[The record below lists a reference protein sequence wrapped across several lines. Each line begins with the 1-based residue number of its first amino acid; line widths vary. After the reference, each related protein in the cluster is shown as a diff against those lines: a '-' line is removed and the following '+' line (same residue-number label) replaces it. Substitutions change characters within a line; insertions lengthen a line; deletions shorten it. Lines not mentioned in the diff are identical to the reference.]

1 MRPRPIHSVGRRL
14 SRWLALQTFLGLGL
28 VCLAVY
34 LFTLDDVEQRQVQTL
49 VRHHGGLEN
58 LLTETR
64 QEGDWGSLRH
74 RLNEFFTV
82 RPDLALSLAC
92 AAGPPLYDNTELM
105 PAPYRE
111 HRFAFAAAVPG
122 CQAEALPAR
131 LLLST
136 ADDAQSLARLRAT
149 LGSAALI
156 GVLLVT
162 VGSFGLVRVGL
173 APVRLLVEQTKRL
186 SAGDLSPRLDGSG
199 QPLELQPLV
208 QQFNALLERIER
220 AYAQLDG
227 FNADVAHELRSPLS
241 TLIAGIELALRGPL
255 QPDAVRELL
264 GSNLEELRRMSRIV
278 KDMLFLSH
286 ADSGAPARREWVPS
300 LAALLQQV
308 AEYHEA
314 ALADAE
320 LGWAVEGDASGH
332 FDGALL
338 QQAVSN
344 LLSNATRYA
353 VAGSTVRLR
362 IDDNHPDAG
371 STRLSVV
378 NQGPPIDP
386 VHLPRLFDRFYRSE
400 AALHTPAQAHHGLGL
415 SIVAAIARMHR
426 GRPFARSDAL
436 TTEVGFSVQRSD
448 G

>member
-1 MRPRPIHSVGRRL
+1 MTSRSIYSVGRRL
-14 SRWLALQTFLGLGL
+14 SRWLALQTLFGLGL

-34 LFTLDDVEQRQVQTL
+34 LFTLEDLDQRQVQAS
-49 VRHHGGLEN
+49 VRHHGELEK
-58 LLTETR
+58 LLRETSE
-64 QEGDWGSLRH
+64 EGDWGGLRH
-74 RLNEFFTV
+74 RLHEFFSL
-82 RPDLALSLAC
+82 RPELALSLGC
-92 AAGPPLYDNTELM
+92 ATGPPLYDTTELLL
-105 PAPYRE
+105 APHRE
-111 HRFAFAAAVPG
+111 HLFFFAAAVPG

-136 ADDAQSLARLRAT
+136 VSDEQSLTRLRLT
-149 LGSAALI
+149 LGSSALI
-156 GVLLVT
+156 GMLLVT

-173 APVRLLVEQTKRL
+173 APVRLLVEQTQGL
-186 SAGDLSPRLDGSG
+186 SAGDLSQRLDGSA

-241 TLIAGIELALRGPL
+241 TLIAGIELAMRAPL
-255 QPDAVRELL
+255 QPEAVRELL
-264 GSNLEELRRMSRIV
+264 GSNLQELHRMSRIV

-300 LAALLQQV
+300 LAALMQQV

-314 ALADAE
+314 ALEEAQ
-320 LGWAVEGDASGH
+320 LKLVVEGDASGH
-332 FDGALL
+332 VDGALL

-353 VAGSTVRLR
+353 LAGSAVR
-362 IDDNHPDAG
+362 IHIHNPNAA

-378 NQGPPIDP
+378 NQGLPIDP

-400 AALHTPAQAHHGLGL
+400 EAVPTPAPGHHGLGL

-426 GRPFARSDAL
+426 GQPFACSEAH
-436 TTEVGFSVQRSD
+436 TTEVGFSLQRTN